1 MAFVA
6 ATLYQTRPST
16 MRHAWAPTRLLQ
28 HRRARLGALLSGA
41 VLATALLAP
50 GVVHG
55 EEPQWIDARVTSTM
69 QLFRQALIPGL
80 PGAVTRVEPAY
91 PFTLSAFTRF
101 GGLSAPLV
109 DGSLSGELSAW
120 GRAGPLDG
128 LLGDG
133 DLSAAWVQYA
143 GERLTVRLGRQV
155 TLPGAS
161 RFVRFDGLTL
171 GARVERFDLQAYAG
185 WVALPRWSQPRGA
198 VLAGFAADA
207 LVSPALLETQN
218 RAGQLTFGARAQGR
232 WPTALLGVS
241 FHEQRDQSGV
251 AYRVVGVEGSGR
263 LGERVEGAARLTF
276 DLMSLAVSEARVSAD
291 VRTPWVP
298 VSLDYVFQSPS
309 LLLPRTSVLAAFGAQ
324 AWHELGAETTL
335 TALQSLKLTAR
346 AAAQLYEG
354 ERPGGRGAFKVAWVP
369 GLDRRT
375 LVVAEAGRALVPQ
388 SGLTFVRLG
397 ARTRLAET
405 LWLSGDGALY
415 GYDAPVRGQSH
426 SLTGIASLEWS
437 PWPRLRALLSGTA
450 MTTPYSSFELQALAR
465 LEVELGTVAEGP
477 TP

>member
-1 MAFVA
+1 MFRAWVPTLELRWRYAARRVA
-6 ATLYQTRPST
+6 
-16 MRHAWAPTRLLQ
+16 
-28 HRRARLGALLSGA
+28 LGA
-41 VLATALLAP
+41 ALLTAT
-50 GVVHG
+50 GASS
-55 EEPQWIDARVTSTM
+55 EESAWVDARVTSTM
-69 QLFRQALIPGL
+69 QFFQQALIPGL

-101 GGLSAPLV
+101 GGLTTPHLS
-109 DGSLSGELSAW
+109 GHLSGELSAW

-133 DLSAAWVQYA
+133 DLSAAWVQYS
-143 GERLTVRLGRQV
+143 GERLEVRLGRQV
-155 TLPGAS
+155 ALPGAS

-171 GARVERFDLQAYAG
+171 GAKLERLEAQVYAG

-218 RAGQLTFGARAQGR
+218 RAGQVTFGARLQGR
-232 WPTALLGVS
+232 WPTARLGAT
-241 FHEQRDQSGV
+241 FHEQRDPGGV
-251 AYRVVGVEGSGR
+251 AYRVVGVDGSGR
-263 LGERVEGAARLTF
+263 LGDGVDAAARLTF
-276 DLMSLAVSEARVSAD
+276 DLTALAISEARVSAD

-298 VSLDYVFQSPS
+298 VSVDYAFQSPS
-309 LLLPRTSVLAAFGAQ
+309 LLLPRTSVLAAFGGQ
-324 AWHELGAETTL
+324 PWHELGAEATL

-354 ERPGGRGAFKVAWVP
+354 ERLGGRGSFKAAWLP
-369 GLDRRT
+369 GIDRRT
-375 LVVAEAGRALVPQ
+375 LVVAETGRALVPQ

-405 LWLSGDGALY
+405 FWLSGDGALY
-415 GYDAPVRGQSH
+415 GYDVPIRGQSH
-426 SLTGIASLEWS
+426 SLTGIVSLEWS
-437 PWPRLRALLSGTA
+437 PWRRLRALLSGTA
-450 MTTPYSSFELQALAR
+450 MTTPYSAFELQALAR